1 MHVVSIAVSDLLSLR
16 QSNNHA
22 KQYWDQGGFS
32 WFEVVKLAMTNYQEN
47 NPNTPPLP
55 WWPPARKSL
64 WLGEERAGMRGSVP
78 CPPPPQSSPIKGE
91 DKIWQ
96 LSCFVGGQLAMTNYN
111 EKLM

>member
-1 MHVVSIAVSDLLSLR
+1 
-16 QSNNHA
+16 
-22 KQYWDQGGFS
+22 
-32 WFEVVKLAMTNYQEN
+32 VVKLAMTNYLEN

-55 WWPPARKSL
+55 WW
-64 WLGEERAGMRGSVP
+64 ERAGMRGSVP

-96 LSCFVGGQLAMTNYN
+96 LSCFVGSQLAMTNYN